1 MAPKANRKSADVIQT
16 SLHQMKVEKIEQGWQ
31 FHSDYK
37 VEGRLPLVEGRLFR
51 VHGIRGWF
59 KFNEARTTPCGV
71 VEIDCFGPYN
81 KDGSPSKRP
90 AMFRCFTDDRVRS
103 VAREVIPPRHR
114 KEQT

>member
-1 MAPKANRKSADVIQT
+1 MAPRASKKSAKTIQAIGREWKA
-16 SLHQMKVEKIEQGWQ
+16 QKIEEGWQ
-31 FHSDYK
+31 FHSEYK
-37 VEGRLPLVEGRLFR
+37 VEGRLPLVAGRLFK

-59 KFNEARTTPCGV
+59 RFTEARTTPCGV

-90 AMFRCFTDDRVRS
+90 AMSRCFTDDRVRS

-114 KEQT
+114 KEEL